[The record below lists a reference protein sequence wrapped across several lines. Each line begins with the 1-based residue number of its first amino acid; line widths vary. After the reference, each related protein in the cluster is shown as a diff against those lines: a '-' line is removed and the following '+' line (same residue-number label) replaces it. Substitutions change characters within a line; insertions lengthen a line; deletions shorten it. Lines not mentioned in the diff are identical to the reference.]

1 MIKKRLLK
9 EVPSARKYVWYQVGL
24 QWVSLLANA
33 GILFL
38 AAEQIQRAG
47 QGVLTHGDLGY
58 GFGGMLVLI
67 GLKMLCASRVQY
79 YSHLASCTVK
89 NQLRYAIYDKLL
101 HLKQNYQAY
110 VSTSELVQLSV
121 EGIDQLEIY
130 FGRYLPQFFYSMLA
144 PITLFVMLVWIEW
157 KSALVLLIFVPLI
170 PISIIAVQKFAKR
183 LLSRY
188 WVAYT
193 GLGDSFLDNLQ
204 GLTTL
209 KIYQADEWKHHEMNK
224 EAEQF
229 RRITM
234 KVLTMQLN
242 SVSVMDMI
250 AYGGAALGCIT
261 AAFAYINGSLSLAG
275 VLLIILLSSEFFL
288 PLRLLGSYFHIAM
301 NGMTASDKIFRI
313 LDIQEDKASTDSLM
327 DSLFPIHVENLQYG
341 YLKDQDVL
349 KKIHLDIPKGTFIG
363 VCGVSGSGKSTLA
376 KVLCGMRKDYRG
388 HITCGKQERS
398 KIEDSSFWK
407 SACYVGHQGFIA
419 KGTVK
424 ENLLMGN
431 EYANDDAMWRALKQV
446 RLDAFIQSQGGLDM
460 KLEEGGANFSGGQR
474 QRLVLARALL
484 KDCVFYIFDEAT
496 SNIDSESEQAILDVI
511 QELRSKKT
519 IFMITHRLRAM
530 TECDH
535 IYLLDNGAL
544 QESGSH
550 QALMKKRGKYYE
562 LYSAQQELE
571 MIRGGERYA

>member
-1 MIKKRLLK
+1 MINKRLMK
-9 EVPSARKYVWYQVGL
+9 EVPGARKYVWYQVGL
-24 QWVSLLANA
+24 QWISLLANA

-38 AAEQIQRAG
+38 AADQIQRAY

-67 GLKMLCASRVQY
+67 GVRMFCASRAQV
-79 YSHLASCTVK
+79 YSHLASCSVK
-89 NQLRYAIYDKLL
+89 NKLRHAIYDKLL

-144 PITLFVMLVWIEW
+144 PVTLFVLLVWVDW
-157 KSALVLLIFVPLI
+157 KSALVLLVFVPLI

-188 WVAYT
+188 WGAYT

-209 KIYQADEWKHHEMNK
+209 KIYQADSWKHEEMNR

-242 SVSVMDMI
+242 SVSVMDII
-250 AYGGAALGCIT
+250 AYGGAAAGCIT
-261 AAFAYINGSLSLAG
+261 AAYGYINGSLSLAG
-275 VLLIILLSSEFFL
+275 VLLILLLSSEFFL

-301 NGMTASDKIFRI
+301 NGMAASDKIFRI
-313 LDIQEDKASTDSLM
+313 LDIQEAKGESYPLS
-327 DSLFPIHVENLQYG
+327 DSLFPIHVDHLCFG
-341 YLKDQDVL
+341 YQKDTDVL
-349 KKIHLDIPKGTFIG
+349 KNIQLDIPKGTFIG

-376 KVLCGMRKDYRG
+376 KVLCGISKDYRG
-388 HITCGKQERS
+388 QITCNQIERS
-398 KIEDSSFWK
+398 VIQDVSFWK
-407 SACYVGHQGFIA
+407 RSCYVGHQGFVA

-431 EYANDDAMWRALKQV
+431 EHADDEALWKALKQV
-446 RLDAFIQSQGGLDM
+446 RLDAFVKSQNGLDTM
-460 KLEEGGANFSGGQR
+460 LEEGGSNFSGGQR

-484 KDCVFYIFDEAT
+484 KNCEFYIFDEAT
-496 SNIDSESEQAILDVI
+496 SNIDGESEQAILDVI
-511 QELRSKKT
+511 QELRRVKT
-519 IFMITHRLRAM
+519 VLMITHRLSTMA
-530 TECDH
+530 ECDH
-535 IYLLDNGAL
+535 IYLLENGVL

-550 QALMKKRGKYYE
+550 EELMKKQGKYKE
-562 LYSAQQELE
+562 LYSAQHELE
-571 MIRGGERYA
+571 TIRGGERYA